1 MSAAQAFSGSDGF
14 SANDFNAALEPAR
27 VMFRELLIER
37 IMAFEA
43 YRRLAEQSEYPQL
56 EMVKIAD
63 IAHKIAGVGGTLGFV
78 KAGALAREL
87 DRSITESPA
96 KFAEAGYLQRVVDPL
111 LEALLVEM
119 EALLDD

>member
-1 MSAAQAFSGSDGF
+1 MRAAASFDGSGGF
-14 SANDFNAALEPAR
+14 AATELNAALEPAR

-43 YRRLAEQSEYPQL
+43 YRRLAEQSEHPQV
-56 EMVKIAD
+56 EMVRIAD
-63 IAHKIAGVGGTLGFV
+63 IAHKIAGVGGTLGFA
-78 KAGALAREL
+78 KAGALAGDL
-87 DRSITESPA
+87 DRSITENPA
-96 KFAEAGYLQRVVDPL
+96 KFAESGYLQRVADPL